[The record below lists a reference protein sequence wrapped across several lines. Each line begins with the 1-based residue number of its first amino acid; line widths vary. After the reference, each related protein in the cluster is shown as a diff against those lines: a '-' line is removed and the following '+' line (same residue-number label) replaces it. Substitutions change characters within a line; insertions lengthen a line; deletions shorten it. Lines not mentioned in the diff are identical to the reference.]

1 MANRTHLTKEEIA
14 LLQEEIK
21 PLTSGFDFITDHVI
35 ITDSH
40 ANIIYANKGAIENTK
55 YSYEELIGRNPA
67 DAWGGHMDKEFYEK
81 MWHTIK
87 IEKKPFTGE
96 VKNIKKDGTEYW
108 QELKIY
114 PILGSYGEVKFFIG
128 IEPDITIRKSAEEH
142 QRDYLA
148 EIERL
153 NEFMVGR
160 EVKMV
165 ELKEEIDRLKLRLSE
180 IEK

>member
-1 MANRTHLTKEEIA
+1 MKSRTPLTKEELA
-14 LLQEEIK
+14 RLQEEIK
-21 PLTSGFDFITDHVI
+21 PLIAGFEFITDHVI
-35 ITDSH
+35 ITDEH

-55 YSYEELIGRNPA
+55 YSYDELIGRNPA

-87 IEKKPFTGE
+87 VEKRPFTGE

-114 PILGSYGEVKFFIG
+114 PILGDNNEVRFFIG
-128 IEPDITIRKSAEEH
+128 IEPDITLRKSTEE
-142 QRDYLA
+142 QQKDYLA

-160 EVKMV
+160 ELRIL
-165 ELKEEIDRLKLRLSE
+165 ELKEEVEKLRRRLSG
-180 IEK
+180 ITR